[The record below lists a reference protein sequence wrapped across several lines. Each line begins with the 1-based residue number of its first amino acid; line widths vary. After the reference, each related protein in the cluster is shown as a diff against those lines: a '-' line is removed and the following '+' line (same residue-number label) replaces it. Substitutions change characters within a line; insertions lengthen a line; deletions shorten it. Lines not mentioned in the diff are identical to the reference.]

1 MTSSNTFKTRNPVAR
16 NLRANRPQ
24 VIPSKKITSGG
35 LSMEKSKLQIIA
47 EINGLCQNPV
57 PLGLRV
63 RMMFW
68 RRLRLN
74 RVLAL
79 ANYHVKHYGRKIQN

>member
-1 MTSSNTFKTRNPVAR
+1 
-16 NLRANRPQ
+16 
-24 VIPSKKITSGG
+24 
-35 LSMEKSKLQIIA
+35 MEKSKLQIIA
-47 EINGLCQNPV
+47 ESNGLCQNPV

>member
-1 MTSSNTFKTRNPVAR
+1 
-16 NLRANRPQ
+16 
-24 VIPSKKITSGG
+24 
-35 LSMEKSKLQIIA
+35 MEKSKLQLIA

-57 PLGLRV
+57 SLGLRF

-74 RVLAL
+74 RVHAL
-79 ANYHVKHYGRKIQN
+79 ATYHVKHYGRKIQN

>member
-1 MTSSNTFKTRNPVAR
+1 
-16 NLRANRPQ
+16 
-24 VIPSKKITSGG
+24 
-35 LSMEKSKLQIIA
+35 MEKSKLQIIA

-57 PLGLRV
+57 SLGLRF

-74 RVLAL
+74 RVHAL
-79 ANYHVKHYGRKIQN
+79 ASDHVKHYGRKIQN